1 MEFMGFKKCMEFL
14 LGYGIRIT
22 SFISDRHVS
31 IACHMRK
38 VLTQITHYFDIWHL
52 KKSKDHAKM
61 ILTLG
66 SVPFIIKI
74 TYFIYMQYWKSMV
87 NVFRTGF
94 PFQAENLI
102 LSTWNDIHI

>member
-1 MEFMGFKKCMEFL
+1 
-14 LGYGIRIT
+14 
-22 SFISDRHVS
+22 
-31 IACHMRK
+31 
-38 VLTQITHYFDIWHL
+38 
-52 KKSKDHAKM
+52 M